1 PERTVQEWFADIAA
15 RYHLGLAGALLL
27 LAAAF
32 VAVGRRRFL
41 LLGLPAA
48 VLCAAGLGVYL
59 LGQEPLPL
67 GRDPRMAAAAIP
79 KGVENQVLALAGIG
93 LLAVLCVW
101 VLLRLLRRSRPV
113 RGA

>member
-1 PERTVQEWFADIAA
+1 
-15 RYHLGLAGALLL
+15 
-27 LAAAF
+27 
-32 VAVGRRRFL
+32 
-41 LLGLPAA
+41 LGLPAA

-59 LGQEPLPL
+59 LGQEPPPL
-67 GRDPRMAAAAIP
+67 DRDPRMVAETTP

-101 VLLRLLRRSRPV
+101 GLLRLLRWSRPV